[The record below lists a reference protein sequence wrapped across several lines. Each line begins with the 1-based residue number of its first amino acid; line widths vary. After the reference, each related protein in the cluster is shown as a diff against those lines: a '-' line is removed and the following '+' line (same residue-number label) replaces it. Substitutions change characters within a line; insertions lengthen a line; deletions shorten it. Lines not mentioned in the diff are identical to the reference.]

1 MRTGG
6 SEPDKKTAGKQ
17 TVQSDYVV
25 NSQLEVS
32 GTGDRKTG
40 GGEKTDARD
49 RQTRLKIVFNS
60 EGQMPQII
68 CSGRKC

>member
-40 GGEKTDARD
+40 GGEK
-49 RQTRLKIVFNS
+49 
-60 EGQMPQII
+60 QMPEIGKQD
-68 CSGRKC
+68 SK